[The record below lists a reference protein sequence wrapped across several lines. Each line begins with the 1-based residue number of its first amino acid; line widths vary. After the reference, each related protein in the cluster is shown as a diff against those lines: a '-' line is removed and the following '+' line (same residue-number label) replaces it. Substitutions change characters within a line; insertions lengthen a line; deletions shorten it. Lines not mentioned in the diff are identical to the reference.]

1 MSQPNGLPDPSQNPH
16 PPSMPEDNPTFSD
29 GASSRDSSPLPQPSR
44 SQSLHV
50 GAHGRPSLSPSRT
63 LSDSGRRASHQH
75 HVRFSTDLERTST
88 DEGREEEKR
97 EDGGRQRSWDRRPAS
112 RGLSLDTTIPQA
124 SASGRAPGADRGP
137 TSSLSPRSPLS
148 PTSPPSPDSI
158 GRSRSRNRGYSLRRT
173 IFAKNIGSELGPTS
187 PVELGQIAKPEPA
200 KESPAQDSAP
210 GALNPSEN
218 EKQDVI
224 VAQRSASES
233 LPTDDGLTT
242 YYSDQT
248 ECLKESK
255 KLSTTISYE
264 RWLQRRAAVATLR
277 LRIESVLESM
287 RKTILRIHDIPPSK
301 DGRQIDLNPTRTED
315 LVDERTGKVY
325 VGNWIRSSRYSLWS
339 FFPRQLFAQFT
350 KLANFYFLVVAIL
363 QMIPGLSTTGTF
375 TTLVPLLI
383 FVGISMGK
391 EGFDDWRR
399 YRLDKEENN
408 RSASVLRP
416 GAGLLSRAVT
426 GDSAS
431 ISSGTQD
438 WDSIKWSDIKV
449 GDVIRLERDQPVPAD
464 MVLLHANG
472 PNCMAYIETMALDGE
487 TNLKTKQPCQPLAK
501 ICGTIEGIGNSS
513 IHFAVEDPNLD
524 LYKFEGNV
532 RVAGGEK
539 APLTNN
545 EVMYRGSILR
555 NTEQAVGMVIYTGEE
570 CKIRMNANKNPRIKS
585 PSLQAKVN
593 RVVMLIVLL
602 VVILAGACT
611 IAYKY
616 WSADVESHAWYLA
629 EANVSY
635 GPIFT
640 SFLIMFNT
648 MIPISLYVS
657 MEIVKV
663 VQVLMLNG
671 DIDMYDPESD
681 TPIEARTSTI
691 NEELGQVSYI
701 FSDKTGTLT
710 NNSMRFRKMSV
721 AGTAWFHDFDLLEE
735 AAQEGD
741 REKLI
746 HKKRSIKGKKPV
758 NRQSNISETRRSLTR
773 PSMTM
778 SLMEGARKDPASGRH
793 NRTTDMLKYIQR
805 KPYTVFARKAKMFI
819 LAMALCH
826 TCIPEDDGFGHT
838 TFQAASPDEL
848 ALVTAAQELG
858 YLVHDR
864 EPNTLTIRTYPNG
877 PGEAPCDETYEI
889 MDIIEF
895 SSARKRM
902 SVVVRMPDQRI
913 CLFCKGADS
922 VLMRLLKKAALAQ
935 EKVVEIER
943 RASKRKA
950 AEANQVMRRNS
961 EYHRRRDSGGIRTS
975 FSRASMSH
983 RRSSVSGRHMSTI
996 RNSIDTWLR
1005 DRETDGGLLNRR
1017 ESEADYYSPRPS
1029 AQIGRHSTALSDSG
1043 SSVHDDDDD
1052 DDDDEMVEEALVVN
1066 EAAIFE
1072 RCFQHL
1078 NDFATE
1084 GLRTLLYAHRF
1095 LDDATYREWKTAYQ
1109 DACTSLVDRQERIEE
1124 VGEQIE
1130 EQLELTG
1137 ATAIEDKLQKGVP
1150 EAIDKLR
1157 RANIK
1162 LWMLTGDKRETA
1174 INVGHSCRLVK
1185 DYSTLV
1191 ILDQETGDVEE
1202 SIAKLTADIMNKL
1215 VAHSV
1220 VVVDGQTL
1228 SMIEADEPLRA
1239 RFFNLAILV
1248 DSVVCCRASP
1258 KQKAFLVKSIRQQVK
1273 DSVTLAIGD
1282 GANDIAMIQEA
1293 HVGIGITGKEG
1304 LQAARISDYSIAQFR
1319 FLLKLLLVH
1328 GRWNYIRVCKY
1339 TLGTF
1344 WKEMLFYLTQAL
1356 YQRWNGY
1363 TGTSLYESWGLS
1375 MFNTL
1380 FTSLAVIFLGI
1391 FTKDLSA
1398 STLLAV
1404 PELYTKGQQHGGF
1417 NLRLYLGWAFMA
1429 TCEAMLV
1436 FFVMYALFEN
1446 VLFTSTGSDIFSAGL
1461 VTYTACVVIINT
1473 KLQALEVHNKTYL
1486 SAVVFAISVGGW
1498 FCWNLILSKQYNLK
1512 SGKGVYY
1519 VPSNFISHSG
1529 RDLAFWAV
1537 LFVTVVAA
1545 IVFEVTVSA
1554 IRASLFP
1561 TDVDIFQEYEQ
1572 DLEIR
1577 KRFEE
1582 AAASEL
1588 QQGWDHG
1595 KKKSSFE
1602 IAREE
1607 AEMEARERQVQ
1618 ELLSRPRVMDTKMD
1632 SEYTESAIGE
1642 PSSHHRH
1649 YLQVTEVT
1657 DDDDETTN
1665 NNATLRRSVDM
1676 HELFTKGFG
1685 AVRKGRLR

>member
-1 MSQPNGLPDPSQNPH
+1 MSQPNRSLNSDQNPQQPPMSGDQPPYSDNALSQN
-16 PPSMPEDNPTFSD
+16 
-29 GASSRDSSPLPQPSR
+29 SPRPPQPSR
-44 SQSLHV
+44 SHSLHTS
-50 GAHGRPSLSPSRT
+50 ALGRPSLSPSRT
-63 LSDSGRRASHQH
+63 QSDSGRRLSQQ
-75 HVRFSTDLERTST
+75 HVRFSTELEHPTVE
-88 DEGREEEKR
+88 EGR
-97 EDGGRQRSWDRRPAS
+97 QSSWDHRPSS
-112 RGLSLDTTIPQA
+112 RGLSINTNLANTQDSPSVTPP
-124 SASGRAPGADRGP
+124 SANRPANSAL
-137 TSSLSPRSPLS
+137 SSRSALS
-148 PTSPPSPDSI
+148 PTSPQSPDTV

-173 IFAKNIGSELGPTS
+173 IFAKTIESQSAPSS
-187 PVELGQIAKPEPA
+187 PVELGPIVKTEPDIV
-200 KESPAQDSAP
+200 EQEVAP
-210 GALNPSEN
+210 GAAGPSINEN
-218 EKQDVI
+218 EKQEAT
-224 VAQRSASES
+224 VAQTTTSTES
-233 LPTDDGLTT
+233 GLTT

-248 ECLKESK
+248 DLKEGRN
-255 KLSTTISYE
+255 LSTTRSYD
-264 RWLQRRAAVATLR
+264 RWLKRRVTITTLK
-277 LRIESVLESM
+277 LRIESALETV
-287 RKTILRIHDIPPSK
+287 RKTILRIQDIPPSK
-301 DGRQIDLNPTRTED
+301 DGRHIDLEPTRTEV
-315 LVDERTGKVY
+315 LIDERTGKPY
-325 VGNWIRSSRYSLWS
+325 VENWIRSSRYSLWS
-339 FFPRQLFAQFT
+339 FFPRQFFAQFT

-363 QMIPGLSTTGTF
+363 QMIPGLSTTGQF
-375 TTLVPLLI
+375 TTLIPLLI

-408 RSASVLRP
+408 RFASVLRP
-416 GAGLLSRAVT
+416 GANVLSRSVT

-431 ISSGTQD
+431 ISSEMQD

-464 MVLLHANG
+464 MALLHADG
-472 PNCMAYIETMALDGE
+472 PNGVAYIETMALDGE
-487 TNLKTKQPCQPLAK
+487 TNLKTKQPCQSVAK
-501 ICGTIEGIGNSS
+501 ACATVEGLCTSS

-524 LYKFEGNV
+524 LYKFDGNV
-532 RVAGGEK
+532 RVDAGEK
-539 APLTNN
+539 TPLTNN

-555 NTEQAVGMVIYTGEE
+555 NTKRAVGMVIYTGEE
-570 CKIRMNANKNPRIKS
+570 CKIRMNANKNPRIKM

-593 RVVMLIVLL
+593 RVVALIVLL
-602 VVILAGACT
+602 VVMLAGACT
-611 IAYKY
+611 IAYKF
-616 WSADVESHAWYLA
+616 WSQDTESRAWYLE

-663 VQVLMLNG
+663 AQMLMLNT

-681 TPIEARTSTI
+681 TPLEARTSTI

-721 AGTAWFHDFDLLEE
+721 AGTAWFHDFDLLDE
-735 AAQEGD
+735 AAQESD

-746 HKKRSIKGKKPV
+746 HKKRSVKGKKAMS
-758 NRQSNISETRRSLTR
+758 RQSNVSEARRSLAR
-773 PSMTM
+773 PSMSTYD
-778 SLMEGARKDPASGRH
+778 ATRKDALPAS
-793 NRTTDMLKYIQR
+793 NSRTTDLLKYIQR

-826 TCIPEDDGFGHT
+826 TCLPEEDEFGNT

-864 EPNTLTIRTYPNG
+864 QPNTLTVRIFPNG
-877 PGEAPCDETYEI
+877 PEESPLDEVYEI
-889 MDIIEF
+889 LDVIDF

-902 SVVVRMPDQRI
+902 SVVVRMPDRRI

-922 VLMRLLKKAALAQ
+922 VLMRLLKRATLAQ
-935 EKVVEIER
+935 EKVNEIER

-950 AEANQVMRRNS
+950 AEANEVMRRNS
-961 EYHRRRDSGGIRTS
+961 EYHSRKDSGVRNS
-975 FSRASMSH
+975 FSRPSMTH
-983 RRSSVSGRHMSTI
+983 RRSSVSGRRVSTL
-996 RNSIDTWLR
+996 RDSIDVWLR
-1005 DRETDGGLLNRR
+1005 DRETDGGLLHRNSDV
-1017 ESEADYYSPRPS
+1017 EYYSPRPS
-1029 AQIGRHSTALSDSG
+1029 AQIGRQSTALSDSG
-1043 SSVHDDDDD
+1043 SSIHE
-1052 DDDDEMVEEALVVN
+1052 DEDEELVEEALVVN
-1066 EAAIFE
+1066 EAAVFE

-1095 LDDATYREWKTAYQ
+1095 LDDAMYEEWKIAYQ
-1109 DACTSLVDRQERIEE
+1109 EASTSLIDRQERIEK
-1124 VGEQIE
+1124 VGQQIE

-1185 DYSTLV
+1185 DYSCLV
-1191 ILDQETGDVEE
+1191 VLDQEMGNVAE
-1202 SIAKLTADIMNKL
+1202 SIEKLTADIINKT

-1228 SMIEADEPLRA
+1228 SMIEGDEVLRA
-1239 RFFNLAILV
+1239 PFFKLAILV
-1248 DSVVCCRASP
+1248 DSVICCRASP
-1258 KQKAFLVKSIRQQVK
+1258 KQKAFLVKSIRRQVQ

-1328 GRWNYIRVCKY
+1328 GRWNYMRACKY

-1363 TGTSLYESWGLS
+1363 TGTSLYEPWSLS

-1404 PELYTKGQQHGGF
+1404 PELYTKGQRHEGF
-1417 NLRLYLGWAFMA
+1417 NIKLYLGWTFMG

-1436 FFVMYALFEN
+1436 YFLMYALFGN
-1446 VLFTSTGSDIFSAGL
+1446 IRFTTGGINDIFSAGL
-1461 VTYTACVVIINT
+1461 LTYSACVVIINA

-1486 SAVVFAISVGGW
+1486 SLAVFIISVGGW
-1498 FCWNLILSKQYNLK
+1498 FLWNMILSKQYDFA
-1512 SGKGVYY
+1512 SGDGIYH
-1519 VPSNFISHSG
+1519 VPSNFIHHAG
-1529 RDLAFWAV
+1529 LDLSFWTVLLIIITAV
-1537 LFVTVVAA
+1537 IIFELVV
-1545 IVFEVTVSA
+1545 SSL
-1554 IRASLFP
+1554 RANLFP
-1561 TDVDIFQEYEQ
+1561 TDVDIFQEYEK
-1572 DLEIR
+1572 DLDIR

-1607 AEMEARERQVQ
+1607 EEILAREKQVA
-1618 ELLSRPRVMDTKMD
+1618 ELLARPRVMDSGKND
-1632 SEYTESAIGE
+1632 SERAVYVEAASVSATPGSG
-1642 PSSHHRH
+1642 SSRE
-1649 YLQVTEVT
+1649 QVDTVAVPAMNEIVVN
-1657 DDDDETTN
+1657 EAN
-1665 NNATLRRSVDM
+1665 QPISPARPRRSM
-1676 HELFTKGFG
+1676 EIQELFTKGFG
-1685 AVRKGRLR
+1685 TIRKGHLK

>member
-1 MSQPNGLPDPSQNPH
+1 MSHSNKSQDSDQNSQQLPMSGDQPSPSDTTTSQDPPR
-16 PPSMPEDNPTFSD
+16 PT
-29 GASSRDSSPLPQPSR
+29 QPSR
-44 SQSLHV
+44 SHSLQASAQV
-50 GAHGRPSLSPSRT
+50 RLSLSPSRSP
-63 LSDSGRRASHQH
+63 SDSGPRLSSQ
-75 HVRFSTDLERTST
+75 HVRFSTEV
-88 DEGREEEKR
+88 KR
-97 EDGGRQRSWDRRPAS
+97 PSVEGGRQSSWDRRPSS
-112 RGLSLDTTIPQA
+112 RGLSINTSLANTQDPPTISPP
-124 SASGRAPGADRGP
+124 SANRTANSA
-137 TSSLSPRSPLS
+137 LSPRSALSPLS
-148 PTSPPSPDSI
+148 PQSPETV

-173 IFAKNIGSELGPTS
+173 IFAKNIESQSAPSS
-187 PVELGQIAKPEPA
+187 PVELAHIVKTEPDIVEQEA
-200 KESPAQDSAP
+200 AL
-210 GALNPSEN
+210 GASEPSEN
-218 EKQDVI
+218 EKPEVT
-224 VAQRSASES
+224 VAQTTTSRLASTES
-233 LPTDDGLTT
+233 GLST
-242 YYSDQT
+242 YYSDQPD
-248 ECLKESK
+248 LKEGRN
-255 KLSTTISYE
+255 LFSTTPHS
-264 RWLQRRAAVATLR
+264 RWLQKRRTLATLKLR
-277 LRIESVLESM
+277 LESVLESV
-287 RKTILRIHDIPPSK
+287 RKTILRIQDIPPSK
-301 DGRQIDLNPTRTED
+301 DGRHIDLEPTRTEI
-315 LVDERTGKVY
+315 LVDERTGKPY
-325 VGNWIRSSRYSLWS
+325 VENWIRSSRYSLWS
-339 FFPRQLFAQFT
+339 FFPRQFFAQFT

-363 QMIPGLSTTGTF
+363 QMIPGLSTTGQF
-375 TTLVPLLI
+375 TTLIPLLI

-408 RSASVLRP
+408 RFASVLRP
-416 GAGLLSRAVT
+416 GSNVLSRSVT
-426 GDSAS
+426 GDTAS
-431 ISSGTQD
+431 TSSDMQD
-438 WDSIKWSDIKV
+438 WDTIKWSDIKV
-449 GDVIRLERDQPVPAD
+449 GNVIRLERDQPIPAD
-464 MVLLHANG
+464 MVLLHADG
-472 PNCMAYIETMALDGE
+472 PNGVAYIETMALDGE
-487 TNLKTKQPCQPLAK
+487 TNLKTKAPCQSVAK
-501 ICGTIEGIGNSS
+501 ACATVEGICSSS

-524 LYKFEGNV
+524 LYKFDGNV
-532 RVAGGEK
+532 RVDGGEK
-539 APLTNN
+539 TPLTNN
-545 EVMYRGSILR
+545 EVIYRGSVLR
-555 NTEQAVGMVIYTGEE
+555 NTERAVGIVIYTGEE
-570 CKIRMNANKNPRIKS
+570 CKIRMNANKNPRIKM

-593 RVVMLIVLL
+593 RVVALIVLL
-602 VVILAGACT
+602 VVALAGACT

-616 WSADVESHAWYLA
+616 WSQDTESRAWYLE

-663 VQVLMLNG
+663 AQMLMLNA

-681 TPIEARTSTI
+681 TPLEARTSTI

-721 AGTAWFHDFDLLEE
+721 AGTAWFHDFDLLDE

-746 HKKRSIKGKKPV
+746 HKKRSVKGKKAM
-758 NRQSNISETRRSLTR
+758 SRRSGLSDARKSLAR
-773 PSMTM
+773 PSMSTYD
-778 SLMEGARKDPASGRH
+778 GARKDSAFSTQ
-793 NRTTDMLKYIQR
+793 NSRTTDLLKYIQR

-819 LAMALCH
+819 LAMAICH
-826 TCIPEDDGFGHT
+826 TCLPEEDELGNT

-858 YLVHDR
+858 YLVHNR
-864 EPNTLTIRTYPNG
+864 QPNTLTIRTFPNG
-877 PGEAPCDETYEI
+877 LEQAPVDEVYEI
-889 MDIIEF
+889 LDVIEF

-902 SVVVRMPDQRI
+902 SIIVRMPDRRI

-922 VLMRLLKKAALAQ
+922 VLLKLLKKAALAQ
-935 EKVVEIER
+935 EKVNEIER

-950 AEANQVMRRNS
+950 AEASEVMRRNS
-961 EYHRRRDSGGIRTS
+961 EYNTRKDSGVRNS
-975 FSRASMSH
+975 LSRPSMTH
-983 RRSSVSGRHMSTI
+983 RRSSVSGRRVSTL
-996 RNSIDTWLR
+996 RDSIDVWLR
-1005 DRETDGGLLNRR
+1005 DRETDGGLLHRNSDV
-1017 ESEADYYSPRPS
+1017 EYYSPRPS
-1029 AQIGRHSTALSDSG
+1029 AQIGRQSTALSDSG
-1043 SSVHDDDDD
+1043 SSVHE
-1052 DDDDEMVEEALVVN
+1052 DEEEELVEEALVVN
-1066 EAAIFE
+1066 EAAVFE

-1095 LDDATYREWKTAYQ
+1095 LDDATYEEWKIAYHE
-1109 DACTSLVDRQERIEE
+1109 ASTSLIDRQERIEK
-1124 VGEQIE
+1124 VGQQIE

-1185 DYSTLV
+1185 DYSCLV
-1191 ILDQETGDVEE
+1191 VLDQEMGNVAE
-1202 SIAKLTADIMNKL
+1202 SIEKLTADIINKT

-1228 SMIEADEPLRA
+1228 SMIEDDEALRLA
-1239 RFFNLAILV
+1239 FFRLAILV
-1248 DSVVCCRASP
+1248 DSVICCRASP
-1258 KQKAFLVKSIRQQVK
+1258 KQKAFLVKSIRQQVR

-1328 GRWNYIRVCKY
+1328 GRWNYMRACKY

-1363 TGTSLYESWGLS
+1363 TGTSLYEPWSLS

-1404 PELYTKGQQHGGF
+1404 PELYTKGQRHDGF
-1417 NLRLYLGWAFMA
+1417 NIKLYLGWTFMG
-1429 TCEAMLV
+1429 TCEAMIVYFL
-1436 FFVMYALFEN
+1436 MYALFGN
-1446 VLFTSTGSDIFSAGL
+1446 ILFTSRGVNDVFSAGL
-1461 VTYTACVVIINT
+1461 LTYSACVIIINA

-1486 SAVVFAISVGGW
+1486 SLAVFIISVGGW
-1498 FCWNLILSKQYNLK
+1498 FMWNMILSKQYDFA
-1512 SGKGVYY
+1512 SGDGIYH
-1519 VPSNFISHSG
+1519 VPSNFIWHSG
-1529 RDLAFWAV
+1529 LDLAFWVVLLIIVTAV
-1537 LFVTVVAA
+1537 IILELVV
-1545 IVFEVTVSA
+1545 SSL
-1554 IRASLFP
+1554 RANLFP
-1561 TDVDIFQEYEQ
+1561 TDVDVFQEYEK
-1572 DLEIR
+1572 DIEIR

-1602 IAREE
+1602 LAREE
-1607 AEMEARERQVQ
+1607 EEKEILAAEKENQVKELLARRRVMSMDEAKTVSERAVYVEAASVEGGGSSSSREQVDTVAVSEKDGTRVDSPSAPRRSVEIQ
-1618 ELLSRPRVMDTKMD
+1618 ELL
-1632 SEYTESAIGE
+1632 
-1642 PSSHHRH
+1642 
-1649 YLQVTEVT
+1649 
-1657 DDDDETTN
+1657 
-1665 NNATLRRSVDM
+1665 
-1676 HELFTKGFG
+1676 TKGFG
-1685 AVRKGRLR
+1685 AIRKGHLK